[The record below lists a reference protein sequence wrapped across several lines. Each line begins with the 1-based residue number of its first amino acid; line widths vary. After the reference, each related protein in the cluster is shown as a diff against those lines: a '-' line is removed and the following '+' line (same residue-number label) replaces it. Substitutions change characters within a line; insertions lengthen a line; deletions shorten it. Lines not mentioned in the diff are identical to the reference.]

1 MPAGRDTLQRER
13 DLAFVRKC
21 DDARA
26 RGLTWNQLA
35 NELGLAAVAMLLD
48 RRRKV
53 EKRLGIVIPSMS
65 HGSRDKTD
73 PDRAGAVVNAAK
85 FKANQPTSDLPSF
98 EELLEHRRKQ
108 TRRKLNAKASAELV
122 EVALEVS
129 GPFGL
134 AMIGDPHI
142 DSPGCNLDLL
152 MEHTQVIAGC
162 ERMYALCVG
171 DIQDNWI
178 GRLSRLW
185 SGQGVSASESQVLA
199 EGWLRLLGPKLVAM
213 SYGNHD
219 CWLTGMS
226 GAHPLDWIRT
236 RFGTVSQAHGVRLAI
251 GNKEGQALTVNLR
264 HDFPGRSQYNPA
276 HGPMKSMLF
285 GFRDDVAV
293 AGHTHEFGMLR
304 VLDAATRKPM
314 SAVRLGS
321 YKHSDEYADEKGFLD
336 RNLTECAVLIYDPLA
351 ADRRHRTFVIESP
364 RRAAQVLEMLGAEW
378 DARPQPQKKARRR

>member
-1 MPAGRDTLQRER
+1 MPAGRDTLQKER
-13 DLAFVRKC
+13 DEAFVRKC
-21 DDARA
+21 DEARA
-26 RGLTWNQLA
+26 RGITWQQLTD
-35 NELGLAAVAMLLD
+35 ELGLRSLAMTLQ

-53 EKRLGIVIPSMS
+53 EERLGTVIPPIGKR
-65 HGSRDKTD
+65 GSLDRSD
-73 PDRAGAVVNAAK
+73 PDRVNAAK
-85 FKANQPTSDLPSF
+85 FKATQPLDDAPSF
-98 EELLEHRRKQ
+98 DELLEHRRKQ

-122 EVALEVS
+122 DVALEVS

-152 MEHTQVIAGC
+152 MAHTDVIAASP
-162 ERMYALCVG
+162 RMYALCVG

-178 GRLSRLW
+178 GRLARLW
-185 SGQGVSASESQVLA
+185 SGQGISARDSQILVD
-199 EGWLRLLGPKLVAM
+199 GWLKRLGDKLIAM

-219 CWLTGMS
+219 GWITGQS

-236 RFGTVSQAHGVRLAI
+236 RFGTVSQAHGVRLALS
-251 GNKEGQALTVNLR
+251 NQEGQAITVNLR

-304 VLDAATRKPM
+304 VLDSATRKPM
-314 SAVRLGS
+314 SAIRLGS
-321 YKHSDEYADEKGFLD
+321 YKHSDEYADDKGFLD
-336 RNLTECAVLIYDPLA
+336 RNLTECAVLIYDPLS

-364 RRAAQVLEMLGAEW
+364 QRAAQVLEMLGAEW